1 MKKIVLAVGLLFT
14 LLSSTLAQHQE
25 VQEAPGT
32 WKGKQDKASDSTSLL
47 YAFKSGKVHGHVRY
61 FFMATDNRAG
71 LTDYFAN
78 AAGGG
83 LGYETG
89 KFHGFQLGVSGFYVF
104 NIGSSDLSAKDSL
117 TNQPNRYE
125 IGLFDIQDGKNK
137 YNMALLQELYL
148 KYNFKKSYVQFGKIL
163 VNTPFINLQDGRM
176 RPTVTEGLWFEVNEL
191 KNTKISGGFLYGISP
206 RSTNKWFRGGSS
218 IGVYPNGISPNGT
231 AANYGGNIKSAGTAV
246 LGIQYS
252 PKPFV
257 QIQLWDF
264 FIENVLN
271 TAMLQTDFTFKLKN
285 QSSLFTGLQF
295 IRQDAVNQGGNPD
308 PSKTYTAAGSKSMS
322 IGGTFGWKN
331 KNFNTSLNYNHITGD
346 GRYLFPREWGRDPFY
361 TFLPRERNEG
371 AGNSHALIGKF
382 SYNAPKIRLKTSL
395 GGGYILMPDVKNTRL
410 NKYGMPSYAQVNA
423 DIRYSFAGPLKGF
436 DLQVLIMG
444 KIKGGETY
452 NNPRFEFNKV
462 NMMLYN
468 LVLNYHF

>member
-1 MKKIVLAVGLLFT
+1 MKHFLLAGGLFFL
-14 LLSSTLAQHQE
+14 LLSTAHAQHQE
-25 VQEAPGT
+25 IPENPGI
-32 WKGKQDKASDSTSLL
+32 WKGKNNKASDSTSLL
-47 YAFKSGKVHGHVRY
+47 HAFKSGQVHGHVRY

-83 LGYETG
+83 LRYETG
-89 KFHGFQLGVSGFYVF
+89 KFYGFQLGISGFYIF
-104 NIGSSDLSAKDSL
+104 NVGSSNLSKKDSL
-117 TNQPNRYE
+117 TNQSNRYE
-125 IGLFDIQDGKNK
+125 IGLFDIENGNNK
-137 YNMALLQELYL
+137 YDLDRLEELYL
-148 KYNFKKSYVQFGKIL
+148 KYNFRQSFVQFGKIL
-163 VNTPFINLQDGRM
+163 INTPFINLQDGRM
-176 RPTVTEGLWFEVNEL
+176 RPTGTEGLWFEINEV
-191 KNTKISGGFLYGISP
+191 KKTKFVGGFLYGFSP
-206 RSTNKWFRGGSS
+206 RSTTKWYTGGKS
-218 IGVYPNGISPNGT
+218 IGVYPNGVNPDGT
-231 AANYGGNIKSAGTAV
+231 PGNYHANIKSAGTAV
-246 LGIQYS
+246 LGIHYN
-252 PKPFV
+252 PNPMLK
-257 QIQLWDF
+257 IQVWDF

-285 QSSLFTGLQF
+285 KSSLFTGLQF
-295 IRQDAVNQGGNPD
+295 IRQDAVNRGGNPD

-331 KNFNTSLNYNHITGD
+331 KNFNTSLNYNHITGE

-382 SYNAPKIRLKTSL
+382 SYTAPKIRLKTSL

-436 DLQVLIMG
+436 DLQLLIMG